1 MLFHPASPA
10 APHHNTTPTNHHRCN
25 SSPATTTLPPT
36 RTTVLPCRRPT
47 APPPRPLQL
56 EPQPLT
62 ISFCYHLVADHIQ
75 FRLRWYR
82 FSVWDWMTISGMFSL
97 LRSCYHHDLFV
108 VVHSPSVHLG
118 SDLQSGYWRPICWLV
133 PCLQNPDHLQLIG
146 FWSSVCSFS
155 WVAVHLP
162 FVRVSVVSFE

>member
-118 SDLQSGYWRPICWLV
+118 SDLQWL
-133 PCLQNPDHLQLIG
+133 LAADLLAG
-146 FWSSVCSFS
+146 SMSSKSRSSSTDRFLVFR
-155 WVAVHLP
+155 L
-162 FVRVSVVSFE
+162 FVFMGGSSSSLREG